1 MFAHLKCCTSGYG
14 INGKVFKEPALLRAA
29 WISHH
34 AVVVRRWGVSPK
46 ICCHIMHANGT
57 SLGICAEELD
67 ETTIAEAAAV
77 EAEDFERAANLSA
90 KADSAKARLASLDQH
105 LGATDAACS
114 HAVLLLS
121 FQPPKCPVLCY
132 AMQI

>member
-1 MFAHLKCCTSGYG
+1 M
-14 INGKVFKEPALLRAA
+14 
-29 WISHH
+29 
-34 AVVVRRWGVSPK
+34 SPK

-90 KADSAKARLASLDQH
+90 KADSAKARLASLDQD

-114 HAVLLLS
+114 QAVLLLLIS
-121 FQPPKCPVLCY
+121 ASKMHCTVLCNTDLVWKECNGGLL
-132 AMQI
+132 MKGFMLVGL